1 MKSIKINK
9 LYILFLSGAL
19 TLGMASCSK
28 GFLDVSKEL
37 AEELSEDDI
46 FGNANYARQF
56 HRNIF
61 TGIPMSS
68 SMIIG
73 VTGLQNPWP
82 GSSDEL
88 KMAQGP
94 LRDMTSNGYNA
105 ANASFHR
112 WTVLYQLIRQANM
125 FLEKGQVIP
134 QTGQAD
140 YIDEAEL
147 TKLKAQARFLRAY
160 YHYLLFEQYGPI
172 PIMDKL
178 ASPSSADLDFER
190 NNVDEVVS
198 FIDDELQAV
207 IPQLNPVETDQN
219 FLSLPTQGVAM
230 AVRARL
236 LVYAASPLFNGGYE
250 DALVVKNPSDG
261 KLLFPTKDNKKWEK
275 ALDALQTFIDF
286 ANNGHY
292 QLYKEYKPDGSLDPD
307 KSLYGLFMKYNS
319 EIIWANPNTG
329 WGALTA
335 GESFDRR
342 GTPRSVFGG
351 FNCIAVTQ
359 ELVDDFYMN
368 DGLSI
373 KESPKYSENGFSTT
387 GEDVTG
393 RTEPGT
399 YRMWVNREPR
409 FYQTVFYHGRK
420 WHLNNAV
427 IKFNKGNGNDNS
439 TQDHPWSGYL
449 LYKRMSRSI
458 LNTGSF
464 PKSEYRPS
472 IIFRLPE
479 FYLLYA
485 EALNEVNP
493 NDPRI
498 LEYVDKIRERAGI
511 PLLATIK
518 SQIKGN
524 QQLQREA
531 IRREMRVELATEGQR
546 YFDVRRWMIAQSP
559 VGEGGQGGTFY
570 GMNMNAGT
578 ESEFFKRSPYE
589 TRVFNKAMYL
599 YPIPLNEI
607 QKSRKLVQNPGW

>member
-1 MKSIKINK
+1 M
-9 LYILFLSGAL
+9 LSAAL
-19 TLGMASCSK
+19 TMGAASCSK

-46 FGNANYARQF
+46 FGNADYARQF

-61 TGIPMSS
+61 SGIPMTS

-73 VTGLQNPWP
+73 VTSLQNPWA
-82 GSSDEL
+82 GSADEL

-94 LRDMTSNGYNA
+94 LRDITSNGFNAGNA
-105 ANASFHR
+105 AFHR
-112 WTVLYQLIRQANM
+112 WTTLYQLIRQANL
-125 FLEKGQVIP
+125 FLEKAQVIP

-140 YIDEAEL
+140 YIDEAEMV
-147 TKLKAQARFLRAY
+147 KLKAQARFLRAY

-172 PIMDKL
+172 PIMDKTV
-178 ASPSSADLDFER
+178 SPSSAELDFER
-190 NNVDEVVS
+190 NSVDEVVN
-198 FIDDELQAV
+198 FIDKELLAV
-207 IPQLNPVETDQN
+207 IPNLNPVEADQN
-219 FLSLPTQGVAM
+219 FLALPTQGVAM

-250 DALVVKNPSDG
+250 EALSLKNPSDG
-261 KLLFPTKDNKKWEK
+261 KSLFPTKDTQKWTK
-275 ALDALQTFIDF
+275 ALEALQVFIDF

-292 QLYKEYKPDGSLDPD
+292 QLYKEFKSDGTIDPD
-307 KSLYGLFMKYNS
+307 KSLYGLFMKYNP

-329 WGALTA
+329 WGSLSS
-335 GESFDRR
+335 GESLDRR
-342 GTPRSVFGG
+342 ATPRSVFGG
-351 FNCIAVTQ
+351 FNCIGVTQ
-359 ELVDDFYMN
+359 ELVDDFFMN

-373 KESPKYSENGFSTT
+373 KESPKYSETGFSAS

-393 RTEPGT
+393 RTETGT

-439 TQDHPWSGYL
+439 AQDNPWTGYL

-511 PLLATIK
+511 PLLNVIK
-518 SQIKGN
+518 PQIKGN
-524 QQLQREA
+524 QDLQREVV
-531 IRREMRVELATEGQR
+531 RREMRVELATEGQR
-546 YFDVRRWMIAQSP
+546 YFDVRRWMIAQAAT
-559 VGEGGQGGTFY
+559 GAGGQGGTFY
-570 GMNMNAGT
+570 GMNMNANI
-578 ESEFFKRSPYE
+578 ESEFFKRTIYE
-589 TRVFNKAMYL
+589 TRVFNKPMYL